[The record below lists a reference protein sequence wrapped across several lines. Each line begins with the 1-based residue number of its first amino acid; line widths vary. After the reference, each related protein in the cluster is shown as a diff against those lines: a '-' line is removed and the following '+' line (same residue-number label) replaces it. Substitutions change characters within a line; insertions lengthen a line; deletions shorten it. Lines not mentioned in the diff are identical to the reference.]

1 MMATVERTVDI
12 AASPETVWSIIADPS
27 YLPKLVPDLISNE
40 VDPPGVAAVGQKGHA
55 VGKIAGRRVD
65 IFTEVTEVQPNK
77 KLAFSQRPGGL
88 FKSFSNTVTLTPTK
102 TGTRATQTT
111 KYEPSLGYLGK
122 VLSSL
127 VVSRS
132 IEKNAKAFLTNTK
145 EIAELKEMPKPSAG

>member
-1 MMATVERTVDI
+1 MATVEQTVDI
-12 AASPETVWSIIADPS
+12 AASPETVWSIITDPS
-27 YLPKLVPDLISNE
+27 NLPKLVPDLISNE
-40 VDPPGVAAVGQKGHA
+40 VDPPGRAAVGQKGHA
-55 VGKIAGRRVD
+55 VGRRVD

-88 FKSFSNTVTLTPTK
+88 FKSFSNTVTLAPTK

-132 IEKNAKAFLTNTK
+132 IEKNVKAFLTNTK